1 MINEIWKDIKG
12 YEGLYQVS
20 NIGRVKSLKK
30 EVNGRGNKIRIV
42 KERILKPV
50 IVYNGYER
58 VILSKNCKTKLY
70 RVNRLVAQAFIP
82 NNNNYPIINH
92 IDGNKR
98 NNIVDNLEWCSYSHN
113 NREAYRLG
121 LKKYSPKRLVKKE
134 TNERT
139 I

>member
-1 MINEIWKDIKG
+1 MINEIWKDVKD

-30 EVNGRGNKIRIV
+30 EVNGRGNKVRIV

-92 IDGNKR
+92 IDGDKR
-98 NNIVDNLEWCSYSHN
+98 NNNVDNLEWCSYSHN
-113 NREAYRLG
+113 SREAYRLG

-134 TNERT
+134 S
-139 I
+139 